1 MDLVEAWHRASSK
14 VLSPDT
20 EVWDSHTHEG
30 SNDPDGVVGT
40 APRLV
45 EKLDAAGH
53 TGAIL
58 ISSMEPTGYADPND
72 RILSKAAESNG
83 RLIPYLR
90 VDPRRGAAAVAEA
103 ERSLGNGARG
113 IKMHPRGESFSVGD
127 PTVVDIGRVAA
138 EHGVPILF
146 HAGRG
151 ISALG
156 EDTLRLIDKVDGL
169 NVILGHAG
177 ISDLSWI
184 GPEAANH
191 PGLFF
196 DTAWWSTPSI
206 LMLFASVAP
215 RQIVYASDT
224 PYGSPQM
231 ISTVAMR
238 AAGAAGYSDDALRAV
253 FGENILSL
261 VKGVRPEVEG
271 SPAGSGIVPQD
282 PVVYTVYA
290 SFHAAITQ
298 MLRGGNPEEAVSLAK
313 LAVRVPD
320 DHPYAAMF
328 AAVSATMERID
339 FTADRRS
346 QVVRPLVVASSAVLT
361 PKQPLPT
368 F

>member
-1 MDLVEAWHRASSK
+1 MDLVEAWHRASAT
-14 VLSPDT
+14 VLPHNT
-20 EVWDSHTHEG
+20 NVWDAHTHAG
-30 SNDPDGVVGT
+30 LNDPDGVAGT
-40 APRLV
+40 VPRLI
-45 EKLDAAGH
+45 EKLDGAGH

-58 ISSMEPTGYADPND
+58 ISSRELSGYPDPND
-72 RILSKAAESNG
+72 RILAIAAESNG

-90 VDPRRGAAAVAEA
+90 VDPRLGFEAVAEV
-103 ERSLGNGARG
+103 ERSLSNGARG

-127 PTVVDIGRVAA
+127 PTVTEIGRVAA

-151 ISALG
+151 IPALG
-156 EDTLRLIDKVDGL
+156 EDTLRLIDKVEGL

-184 GPEAANH
+184 GAEAASH

-206 LMLFASVAP
+206 MMLFATVAP

-224 PYGSPQM
+224 PYGSPFT

-238 AAGAAGYSDDALRAV
+238 SAAAAGYSDDAMRAV
-253 FGENILSL
+253 FGQNILSL

-271 SPAGSGIVPQD
+271 TPAGNGIIPQD
-282 PVVYTVYA
+282 PLVYTVYA

-298 MLRGGNPEEAVSLAK
+298 MLRGGDPEEAVSLAK
-313 LAVRVPD
+313 LAVRVPA
-320 DHPYAAMF
+320 DHPYAEMF
-328 AAVSATMERID
+328 AAVASTMEQID
-339 FTADRRS
+339 FTSDRRS
-346 QVVRPLVVASSAVLT
+346 QIVRPMLVASSAVLT
-361 PKQPLPT
+361 PHQPLPT